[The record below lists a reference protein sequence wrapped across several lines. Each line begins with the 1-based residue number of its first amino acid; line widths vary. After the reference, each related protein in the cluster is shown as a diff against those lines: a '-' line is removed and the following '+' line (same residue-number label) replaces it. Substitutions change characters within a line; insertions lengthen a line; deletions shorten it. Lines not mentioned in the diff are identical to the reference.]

1 MSPFGGLDVAVNGT
15 WLAMK
20 WALESADAAAI
31 KALEDLILDWPFD
44 FHLFDG
50 VRGGS
55 VGGDHE

>member
-1 MSPFGGLDVAVNGT
+1 MAVNGT

-44 FHLFDG
+44 FHLFEG
-50 VRGGS
+50 QGRKCRRRS
-55 VGGDHE
+55 